1 MPSSIWLSASSLP
14 EAEVPE
20 GKVPRM
26 STPFRVFL
34 LILAAAGVLWAYR
47 ARSTDIRHWLRTGP
61 PVIVE
66 KGGDLMSPVNRLVD
80 PDATCAK
87 VWLQGKDAPR
97 QRAQD
102 PEPSEPDPIYEP
114 TPEDELLAA
123 DMPAV
128 DGFAG
133 EGAAATEEAGA
144 GNPPP
149 GPGDGAPGIVV
160 NEPAPAPEPPAL
172 EAYEEITH
180 VLESGESLWSVA
192 ARYLGSGVR
201 YKEIQELNRDAI
213 PDGGDVIPAGTR
225 LRIRISSRERVSVG
239 TSGVGA
245 DRRTPAVSEARET
258 RGGASSTPGELIAP
272 AGFRNRNEK
281 GLKPGPRENDTSVE
295 EKSGP
300 RPPAGVA
307 KTGGLLHTVRKDENL
322 QRIARKYFPDDR
334 DGWRVL
340 YDANQDALPSPDR
353 IRVGQVLRIPSHP
366 R

>member
-61 PVIVE
+61 PVIEE

-97 QRAQD
+97 QHPQD
-102 PEPSEPDPIYEP
+102 PEPSGPDPIYEP

-123 DMPAV
+123 DMPSV

-133 EGAAATEEAGA
+133 EGAGATEGAGA
-144 GNPPP
+144 VNPPP
-149 GPGDGAPGIVV
+149 GPGDGVPGIVES
-160 NEPAPAPEPPAL
+160 EPAPAPEPPTL

-180 VLESGESLWSVA
+180 VLQSGESLWSVA

-201 YKEIQELNRDAI
+201 YKEIRELNRDAI
-213 PDGGDVIPAGTR
+213 PDGGDVVPAGTP
-225 LRIRISSRERVSVG
+225 LRIRISSRE
-239 TSGVGA
+239 
-245 DRRTPAVSEARET
+245 
-258 RGGASSTPGELIAP
+258 
-272 AGFRNRNEK
+272 K
-281 GLKPGPRENDTSVE
+281 GLKVALPPNDTSVE

-300 RPPAGVA
+300 RPPAGGA
-307 KTGGLLHTVRKDENL
+307 QTGGLLHTVRKDENL